1 MLATNGKLFHIDFG
15 HILGHFKTKLGI
27 SRERTP
33 MVLPTDFLY
42 VIDQAYSLNN
52 LRKINKV
59 LKIKSTIILKLVI
72 FYCFV
77 VVVD

>member
-42 VIDQAYSLNN
+42 VIDQAYS
-52 LRKINKV
+52 
-59 LKIKSTIILKLVI
+59 
-72 FYCFV
+72 
-77 VVVD
+77 